1 MEKKNARIAVSKD
14 FKRNADKALAK
25 IFLAD
30 RCHQDGIIS
39 DAERDNETYNAFI
52 SFGLRVLEEN
62 C

>member
-1 MEKKNARIAVSKD
+1 MEKKTARIAVSKD

-30 RCHQDGIIS
+30 RCHQDGLIS
-39 DAERDNETYNAFI
+39 DAERDNKTYNALI